1 MAGEVSIKLS
11 RSAII
16 GGRAIGG
23 VDELVPADTQAA
35 FEETIP
41 SGSTDYEI
49 DFPITVLN
57 SLVQAIHSNAS
68 LTLYTNIKSTSTA
81 TTTPH
86 QSMALAKNVA
96 QIWTTNEPTSGKV
109 FTIDVT
115 TVYVTNASGA
125 DAKFSLGVGSKQAP
139 TGPA

>member
-11 RSAII
+11 RSAVI

-41 SGSTDYEI
+41 SGSVDYEI
-49 DFPITVLN
+49 DFPITVAN

-68 LTLYTNIKSTSTA
+68 VTLRTNIVSTSTA
-81 TTTPH
+81 TTPA
-86 QSMALAKNVA
+86 QSMAIAKNVA
-96 QIWTTNEPTSGKV
+96 QIWTTNEPTSGKEFTVDVRKV
-109 FTIDVT
+109 F
-115 TVYVTNASGA
+115 
-125 DAKFSLGVGSKQAP
+125 L
-139 TGPA
+139 